1 MTDNVNGYRARSRRL
16 LEAGVAVSRQKRC
29 LAGALVAAAALV
41 ALTGTQMAQAGAVY
55 PDDILQTLRTMGLN
69 PVTNPVRRGD
79 LYVLHALDPY
89 GVEMRVVADVNFGE
103 ILSIVPA
110 PILTNAYLAPV
121 LTSLYVPRADA
132 GPRII
137 HVPDRSSRK

>member
-1 MTDNVNGYRARSRRL
+1 MTAKVESHRARLRRSL
-16 LEAGVAVSRQKRC
+16 TAMMQRKLWLAGV
-29 LAGALVAAAALV
+29 LVVASAALLSL
-41 ALTGTQMAQAGAVY
+41 AEPQAARAGAVY
-55 PDDILQTLRTMGLN
+55 PEDIVQTLRTMGLN
-69 PVTNPVRRGD
+69 PVAGPVRSGD

-110 PILTNAYLAPV
+110 PILSNAYLAPV

-137 HVPDRSSRK
+137 HVPYQSDRK